1 MTKKKAKA
9 KKAKAAVI
17 PNPIGRP
24 PKYNPSFAPR
34 IVARM
39 AEGYSLTAAAANCD
53 IHRDTVYEW
62 ESKYPAFSDAIK
74 LGRAKRAAFLE
85 IGLIG
90 APDGPTVTSR
100 IFALKNAAP
109 HEFREK
115 IEVQRTLPD
124 LTDYTEDEL
133 KFLDTIAARAARL
146 SAGSD
151 KA

>member
-1 MTKKKAKA
+1 MPTKKKAVTKF
-9 KKAKAAVI
+9 
-17 PNPIGRP
+17 PGRP
-24 PKYNPSFAPR
+24 PKYDVSYCDR
-34 IVARM
+34 IVERM
-39 AEGYSLTAAAANCD
+39 SRGFSLTAAAAHCN
-53 IHRDTVYEW
+53 IHRQTVYDW
-62 ESKYPAFSDAIK
+62 EAKHPEFSDAIK

-109 HEFREK
+109 DEFREK
-115 IEVQRTLPD
+115 IDIQRILPD

-133 KFLDTIAARAARL
+133 KFLDAIAAREARL
-146 SAGSD
+146 GAGGG